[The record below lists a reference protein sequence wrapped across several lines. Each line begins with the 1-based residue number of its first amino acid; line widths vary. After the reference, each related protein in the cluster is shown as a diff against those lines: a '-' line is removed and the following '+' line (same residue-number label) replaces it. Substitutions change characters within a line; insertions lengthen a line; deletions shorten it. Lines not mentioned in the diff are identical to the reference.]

1 MHTFTLGT
9 FLISKIYMFNTQLV
23 SNKYWITIKIYL
35 KTEATTKGT
44 NGILVHGIVYRKK
57 VLPY

>member
-1 MHTFTLGT
+1 
-9 FLISKIYMFNTQLV
+9 MFNTQLV
-23 SNKYWITIKIYL
+23 SNSTRLLKIYL

-44 NGILVHGIVYRKK
+44 NGILVHDIVYRKK

>member
-1 MHTFTLGT
+1 
-9 FLISKIYMFNTQLV
+9 MFNTQLV

-44 NGILVHGIVYRKK
+44 NGMLVHGIVYGKK